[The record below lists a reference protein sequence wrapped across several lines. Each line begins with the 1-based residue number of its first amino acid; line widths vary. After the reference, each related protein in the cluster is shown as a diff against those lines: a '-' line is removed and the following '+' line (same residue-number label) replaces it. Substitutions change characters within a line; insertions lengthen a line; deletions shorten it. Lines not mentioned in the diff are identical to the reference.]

1 MFGFKIKKDNK
12 KNNQDNSKIF
22 FDLPSK
28 EKVKILRQV
37 IREANKEQ
45 NAILL
50 EYGRKDACAKCK

>member
-1 MFGFKIKKDNK
+1 MFGFKMKKDNQ
-12 KNNQDNSKIF
+12 NNNNSF
-22 FDLPSK
+22 LTLPP
-28 EKVKILRQV
+28 EEQAKILKRV